1 MITYGLILNQS
12 QLNKAFDRFGTAHM
26 QQVLRPPME
35 ASLLSLQDALT
46 DYPGPPMRPYPKM
59 LRTEKQRRYFFWALR
74 EGKIQ
79 VPYQRGGVNS
89 QKLGQSWTWKIDTTS
104 SGLRGEVGTN
114 VTYAHWVQRQGSQAR
129 IHRGNWLTD
138 FGAVQQKRD
147 EIGRR
152 FRSAIRAALA
162 AGPSGG

>member
-1 MITYGLILNQS
+1 MITYGIILDQS
-12 QLNKAFDRFGTAHM
+12 KLNKAFDRLGTAHM
-26 QQVLRPPME
+26 QQVLRRPME

-59 LRTEKQRRYFFWALR
+59 LRTEKQRRWFFWALKQ
-74 EGKIQ
+74 GLIQ
-79 VPYQRGGVNS
+79 VPYQRTG
-89 QKLGQSWTWKIDTTS
+89 KLGQSWTWKVDTTS
-104 SGLRGEVGTN
+104 TGLRGEIGTN
-114 VTYAHWVQRQGSQAR
+114 MSYAKWVQHQPTQAR

-138 FGAVQQKRD
+138 YGALNKHRD

-152 FRSAIRAALA
+152 FRDAIRAALA

>member
-1 MITYGLILNQS
+1 MITYGIILNQS
-12 QLNKAFDRFGTAHM
+12 SLNKAFARLGTAHM

-35 ASLLSLQDALT
+35 ASLLSLEDALT
-46 DYPGPPMRPYPKM
+46 DYPTKSTGKVRFK
-59 LRTEKQRRYFFWALR
+59 TAKQRRYFFWALKQ
-74 EGKIQ
+74 GVIT
-79 VPYQRGGVNS
+79 VPYKRTG
-89 QKLGQSWTWKIDTTS
+89 KLGQSWTWKVTATS

-114 VTYAHWVQRQGSQAR
+114 MSYAHWVQRQGTQAR

-138 FGAVQQKRD
+138 YGAVEQHRA

-152 FRSAIRAALA
+152 FRDAIRSALA

>member
-1 MITYGLILNQS
+1 MITYGIILDQS
-12 QLNKAFDRFGTAHM
+12 ALNKAFARLGTAHM

-46 DYPGPPMRPYPKM
+46 DYPPPSTGKM
-59 LRTEKQRRYFFWALR
+59 TLKTAKQRRYFFWALR

-79 VPYQRGGVNS
+79 VPYQRCGVNS

-104 SGLRGEVGTN
+104 SGLRGEVGTK

>member
-1 MITYGLILNQS
+1 MITYGIILNQS
-12 QLNKAFDRFGTAHM
+12 SLNKAFQRLGTAHM

-46 DYPGPPMRPYPKM
+46 DSPPPSTGKVTFKTAR
-59 LRTEKQRRYFFWALR
+59 QRRYFFWALKK
-74 EGKIQ
+74 GVIQ
-79 VPYQRGGVNS
+79 VPYQRTG
-89 QKLGQSWTWKIDTTS
+89 KLGQSWTWKVDTTAH
-104 SGLRGEVGTN
+104 GLRGEIGTN
-114 VTYAHWVQRQGSQAR
+114 MSYAHWVQRQGTQAR

-138 FGAVQQKRD
+138 YGAVQQKRD

-152 FRSAIRAALA
+152 FRSAIKATLA

>member
-1 MITYGLILNQS
+1 MITYGIILDQS
-12 QLNKAFDRFGTAHM
+12 SLNKAFDRFGTAHM

-46 DYPGPPMRPYPKM
+46 DYPPPSTGKVTFK
-59 LRTEKQRRYFFWALR
+59 TERQRRYFFWALSK
-74 EGKIQ
+74 GLIK
-79 VPYQRGGVNS
+79 VPYVRTG
-89 QKLGQSWTWKIDTTS
+89 KLGQSWTWHVTPTG
-104 SGLRGEVGTN
+104 SGLRGEIGTKLG
-114 VTYAHWVQRQGSQAR
+114 YAHWVQRQGSQAR

-138 FGAVQQKRD
+138 YGAVQMKRE

>member
-1 MITYGLILNQS
+1 MITYGIILDQS
-12 QLNKAFDRFGTAHM
+12 ALNKAFDRLGTAHM
-26 QQVLRPPME
+26 QQVLRRPME

-46 DYPGPPMRPYPKM
+46 DYPPPSTGKM
-59 LRTEKQRRYFFWALR
+59 VFKTARQRRYFFWAVQHGVISL
-74 EGKIQ
+74 
-79 VPYQRGGVNS
+79 PYKRTG
-89 QKLGQSWTWKIDTTS
+89 KLGQSWTWKITTTG

-114 VTYAHWVQRQGSQAR
+114 LSYAPWVQRQGSQAR

-138 FGAVQQKRD
+138 YGAVQQKRD

-152 FRSAIRAALA
+152 FRDAIRAQLA

>member
-1 MITYGLILNQS
+1 MITYGFILDQS
-12 QLNKAFDRFGTAHM
+12 ALNKAFDRFGTAHM

-46 DYPGPPMRPYPKM
+46 DYPSPSTGKVRFKSA
-59 LRTEKQRRYFFWALR
+59 KQRRYFFWALKQ
-74 EGKIQ
+74 GVIQ
-79 VPYQRGGVNS
+79 VPYQRTG
-89 QKLGQSWTWKIDTTS
+89 KLGQSWTWKVTETG

-114 VTYAHWVQRQGSQAR
+114 MSYAHWVQRQGSQAR

-138 FGAVQQKRD
+138 YGAVQQKRD

-152 FRSAIRAALA
+152 FRSAIKAALA
-162 AGPSGG
+162 SGPSGG